1 MSRGWCISGPAHRLS
16 ASTTPNFIHVDFND
30 NKRVLVWKRGGFG
43 QDPVVVVAN
52 FSDYATPNGLTDPAA
67 EYVVPNWPATPPG
80 RHWREVPQQRDVRP
94 DQVGREPIFAWEAKV
109 YTLA

>member
-1 MSRGWCISGPAHRLS
+1 LS
-16 ASTTPNFIHVDFND
+16 KSCVE
-30 NKRVLVWKRGGFG
+30 
-43 QDPVVVVAN
+43 
-52 FSDYATPNGLTDPAA
+52 A